1 MLLEE
6 QDKGG
11 GRMLAVDAQVMA
23 KFRDGAAPSD
33 IDAELKLARGTAH
46 DIIVNRWA
54 VEKESHH
61 HRGTEYGGGDDLI
74 GA

>member
-1 MLLEE
+1 
-6 QDKGG
+6 
-11 GRMLAVDAQVMA
+11 MLAVDAQVMA

-54 VEKESHH
+54 EEKEPRHH
-61 HRGTEYGGGDDLI
+61 GTEYGGDDDLI

>member
-1 MLLEE
+1 MEALEAE
-6 QDKGG
+6 VWGRFKRGG
-11 GRMLAVDAQVMA
+11 V
-23 KFRDGAAPSD
+23 PSD
-33 IDAELKLARGTAH
+33 IDDELHLPRGTAH

-61 HRGTEYGGGDDLI
+61 HHGTEYGGDDDLI